1 MAYPSI
7 SMQKSMA
14 TSYKNGKIY
23 ILQIK
28 QEFNVLL
35 FKGKSKKKK
44 DSCCRLIW
52 KISRNRSLWR
62 GPTQVIQSI
71 KTCHL
76 AVRVSASLTY
86 KAVP

>member
-44 DSCCRLIW
+44 
-52 KISRNRSLWR
+52 
-62 GPTQVIQSI
+62 
-71 KTCHL
+71 KT
-76 AVRVSASLTY
+76 AVVG
-86 KAVP
+86 